1 MIVINATMNM
11 TRMIASIQSGMLMP
25 ANSLKTI

>member
-1 MIVINATMNM
+1 MIVISATMKM
-11 TRMIASIQSGMLMP
+11 MRSSASIQSGMLTP

>member
-1 MIVINATMNM
+1 MIVIRATMNM
-11 TRMIASIQSGMLMP
+11 TRNSASIQSGMATP